1 LKSNEGGCGGL
12 VFVFLCRA
20 KLQPNAKEA
29 IEMIDHGLCD
39 DKLICSYFPISP
51 WKQRL
56 ILLYFMIYA
65 KDKSA
70 TRHGRTKQL

>member
-1 LKSNEGGCGGL
+1 MAWSSSS
-12 VFVFLCRA
+12 FVELSC
-20 KLQPNAKEA
+20 PHAKEA

-70 TRHGRTKQL
+70 TKPVRTKQL